1 MSRQPQY
8 TNREYY
14 EMVRVYLLSNESFL
28 AARRLYER
36 ESIPRMRAQGILNPT
51 VPTRRTILAANQR
64 LLDHGQFTTPNHAQ
78 GFGRPRLAVDIED
91 SIFEFFERDPRASTY
106 DAARRFGVS
115 HSVEASKCSRAA
127 PISLSAGTTTARPRP
142 GTTSSPMRVASKS
155 P

>member
-14 EMVRVYLLSNESFL
+14 EMVRVYLLSNESLL

-64 LLDHGQFTTPNHAQ
+64 LLDHGQFTTPNHALVWQ
-78 GFGRPRLAVDIED
+78 TSIGGRHRGLDI
-91 SIFEFFERDPRASTY
+91 
-106 DAARRFGVS
+106 
-115 HSVEASKCSRAA
+115 
-127 PISLSAGTTTARPRP
+127 
-142 GTTSSPMRVASKS
+142 
-155 P
+155 